1 MALSGTLGPTVPVEG
16 TVVETAR
23 RIREAQRAMGL
34 TNEELARRTGV
45 ALRTVLRWRK
55 GEAPRLPN
63 LVRLADALDVPKS
76 YLIQDVERDVAL
88 EQLAQEV
95 VSLNEKTEVL
105 AERVGDVER
114 LLRELV
120 GKQRADADRIERRSI
135 DIPRELAASGV
146 N

>member
-1 MALSGTLGPTVPVEG
+1 MPVEG
-16 TVVETAR
+16 TVVGTAGQ
-23 RIREAQRAMGL
+23 IREAQRARGL

-45 ALRTVLRWRK
+45 ALRTVLRWRR
-55 GEAPRLPN
+55 GESPRLPN

-76 YLIQDVERDVAL
+76 YFIQDVERDVAL

-95 VSLNEKTEVL
+95 VSLNERTEVL

-114 LLRELV
+114 LLRELLSE
-120 GKQRADADRIERRSI
+120 QRADADRIERRSI
-135 DIPRELAASGV
+135 DIPRDLAASGV

>member
-1 MALSGTLGPTVPVEG
+1 VPVEG
-16 TVVETAR
+16 TVVETAG
-23 RIREAQRAMGL
+23 RIREAQRARGL

-55 GEAPRLPN
+55 GESPRLPN

-76 YLIQDVERDVAL
+76 YFIQDVERDVAL

-95 VSLNEKTEVL
+95 VSLNERTEVL

-114 LLRELV
+114 LLHELLS
-120 GKQRADADRIERRSI
+120 KQRADADRIERRSI
-135 DIPRELAASGV
+135 DIPRDLAASGA